1 VKGTRQ
7 RWIKSRSNI
16 PNISLV
22 KIGPNLTIKETL
34 ALENAS
40 FQLPQRTIM
49 FPRRLFGG
57 KVPFDMALY
66 PTLACL
72 DDHPNTRSGKNI
84 QRNKKAHTTNHC
96 IEGSPLTGQNDTSS
110 GIWMHR
116 YLGFGKPTQDSP
128 YMITIGFFPNFS
140 CPYFKEMVTKALSKR
155 GHWVNCKH
163 L

>member
-1 VKGTRQ
+1 MRAFSYHSVLSCFHEGSLEARFLLTWLCIPLLHVWMTIQTQGQVRTSRGTR
-7 RWIKSRSNI
+7 
-16 PNISLV
+16 
-22 KIGPNLTIKETL
+22 
-34 ALENAS
+34 
-40 FQLPQRTIM
+40 
-49 FPRRLFGG
+49 RR
-57 KVPFDMALY
+57 
-66 PTLACL
+66 
-72 DDHPNTRSGKNI
+72 I
-84 QRNKKAHTTNHC
+84 QQITAIIARLLC